1 MLLAT
6 ILLLWPIPQTGNTA
20 KIASK
25 APASVSS
32 DSTKSSSLSQP
43 VLSMPEAKVKTDA
56 EVAADGSNLEA
67 KASSSTTAAPAEA
80 VQPHSTPFSLEP
92 VKSARTQHYEA
103 SANQRKLWYA
113 LAVTGHGAAVF
124 DAWST
129 RRAISQGYG
138 TEGNPLLR
146 PFSHSGAMYVAT
158 QVSPAVMDF
167 VGKRMMVSRHPLVR
181 KMWWVPQLAGSG
193 ASLAAGIH
201 NKSLVP

>member
-1 MLLAT
+1 MLFAT
-6 ILLLWPIPQTGNTA
+6 ILLLSSIPQIGDSA
-20 KIASK
+20 KISTDA
-25 APASVSS
+25 AASVSS
-32 DSTKSSSLSQP
+32 DSTKSSSLS
-43 VLSMPEAKVKTDA
+43 LSMPEAKVKTDA
-56 EVAADGSNLEA
+56 EVAADA
-67 KASSSTTAAPAEA
+67 RSSTAAPEA
-80 VQPHSTPFSLEP
+80 VQPPHYALSPAP
-92 VKSARTQHYEA
+92 VKSGSSQRYEA
-103 SANQRKLWYA
+103 STKERRLWYV
-113 LAVTGHGAAVF
+113 LAVTGHSAAVF

-158 QVSPAVMDF
+158 QVSPAVMDY
-167 VGKRMMVSRHPLVR
+167 VGKRMMVSRHPLMR

>member
-1 MLLAT
+1 MLLET
-6 ILLLWPIPQTGNTA
+6 ILLLSSIPQIGDSA
-20 KIASK
+20 KIATH
-25 APASVSS
+25 AAAVVSS
-32 DSTKSSSLSQP
+32 DSAKVSSLSQP

-56 EVAADGSNLEA
+56 EVAADGSNSMVD
-67 KASSSTTAAPAEA
+67 ASSSTATPEA
-80 VQPHSTPFSLEP
+80 VQPPHYALSPAP
-92 VKSARTQHYEA
+92 VKSAGSQQYEA
-103 SANQRKLWYA
+103 STNERRLWYA
-113 LAVTGHGAAVF
+113 LAVTGHGAAVL

-193 ASLAAGIH
+193 ASLAAGTH
-201 NKSLVP
+201 NMALVP

>member
-1 MLLAT
+1 M
-6 ILLLWPIPQTGNTA
+6 
-20 KIASK
+20 
-25 APASVSS
+25 
-32 DSTKSSSLSQP
+32 D
-43 VLSMPEAKVKTDA
+43 
-56 EVAADGSNLEA
+56 
-67 KASSSTTAAPAEA
+67 ASSSTTAPAEA
-80 VQPHSTPFSLEP
+80 VQPPRYAPVSPAP
-92 VKSARTQHYEA
+92 VKSAGTRQYEA
-103 SANQRKLWYA
+103 SANQRRLWYA

-181 KMWWVPQLAGSG
+181 RMWWVPQLAGSG
-193 ASLAAGIH
+193 ASLAAGVH
-201 NKSLVP
+201 NMALVP

>member
-20 KIASK
+20 KIATD

-32 DSTKSSSLSQP
+32 DSTKVSSLSQP
-43 VLSMPEAKVKTDA
+43 VPSMPEPKVKTDA
-56 EVAADGSNLEA
+56 EVAADGSNLTA
-67 KASSSTTAAPAEA
+67 DASSSTAAPAAA
-80 VQPHSTPFSLEP
+80 VQPPHYAPVSLAP
-92 VKSARTQHYEA
+92 VKSAGTRQYEA

-113 LAVTGHGAAVF
+113 LAVTGHGASVF

-167 VGKRMMVSRHPLVR
+167 VGKRMMVSRHPWVR
-181 KMWWVPQLAGSG
+181 RMWWLPQAAGSG
-193 ASLAAGIH
+193 ASLAAGVH
-201 NKSLVP
+201 NTGLVP

>member
-20 KIASK
+20 KIASE

-43 VLSMPEAKVKTDA
+43 VLSMPVAKVKTDA
-56 EVAADGSNLEA
+56 EVAADGANSAVDESL
-67 KASSSTTAAPAEA
+67 STATPAEA
-80 VQPHSTPFSLEP
+80 VQPPHYVLSPVP
-92 VKSARTQHYEA
+92 VKSAGSQRYEA
-103 SANQRKLWYA
+103 STNERRLWYA
-113 LAVTGHGAAVF
+113 LAVTGHSAAVF

-193 ASLAAGIH
+193 ASLAAGTH
-201 NKSLVP
+201 NMGLVK

>member
-1 MLLAT
+1 MLFAT
-6 ILLLWPIPQTGNTA
+6 ILLLSSIPQIGDSA
-20 KIASK
+20 KIATD
-25 APASVSS
+25 AAASVSS
-32 DSTKSSSLSQP
+32 DSTKVSSLSQP

-56 EVAADGSNLEA
+56 ELAADAGS
-67 KASSSTTAAPAEA
+67 STAAPEA
-80 VQPHSTPFSLEP
+80 VQPPHYALSPVP
-92 VKSARTQHYEA
+92 VKSGSSQRYEA
-103 SANQRKLWYA
+103 STNERRLWYA

-158 QVSPAVMDF
+158 QVSPAVMDY
-167 VGKRMMVSRHPLVR
+167 VGKRMMVSRHPLMR

-193 ASLAAGIH
+193 ASLAAGVH
-201 NKSLVP
+201 NMGLVP

>member
-6 ILLLWPIPQTGNTA
+6 ILLLTSIPQTGDTA
-20 KIASK
+20 KIATD
-25 APASVSS
+25 AGASVSS
-32 DSTKSSSLSQP
+32 DSTKDSSLSQP
-43 VLSMPEAKVKTDA
+43 VLSMPEPKVKTDA
-56 EVAADGSNLEA
+56 EIAAE
-67 KASSSTTAAPAEA
+67 ASSSTAAPAEA
-80 VQPHSTPFSLEP
+80 VQPPHYAPVSLAP
-92 VKSARTQHYEA
+92 VKSAGTRHYEA
-103 SANQRKLWYA
+103 SENQRRLWYA

-129 RRAISQGYG
+129 RRAISQGFG

-193 ASLAAGIH
+193 ASLAAGTH
-201 NKSLVP
+201 NMGLVK